1 MLQGLK
7 HREATIAGISA
18 PGVKT
23 REATIVGIRAPGVKH
38 GEATIVGIRAPGVN
52 LTSASRFA
60 PRSKPC
66 RDVPILHK
74 TRFNIALG
82 SERDSVIFIDIQCSC
97 AFSHVV

>member
-38 GEATIVGIRAPGVN
+38 GEATIVGIRAPGVKSHFCIP
-52 LTSASRFA
+52 LCTKEQTMQGRAHFA
-60 PRSKPC
+60 Q
-66 RDVPILHK
+66 
-74 TRFNIALG
+74 NALQY
-82 SERDSVIFIDIQCSC
+82 SLRQR
-97 AFSHVV
+97 AR